1 MNREDAYKTL
11 TKLDKNKNLI
21 KHHLACEAA
30 MKTLYIKFI
39 PQNLQNIQDEEKWG
53 LVGLLHDAD
62 YEFCRNQP
70 EKHTLVLEQKI
81 GKKLPPEVIYAIKSH
96 NFSYNKIAPKSVMDW
111 SLYCCDE
118 LTGLI
123 IAASLVT
130 PDKKLASLTVDFV
143 VNKFNDQSFAK
154 GANRAQILS
163 CEDKLGIPSRDFI
176 EVCLKAMQTIANEL
190 DKPA

>member
-1 MNREDAYKTL
+1 MNREDAYKAL
-11 TKLDKNKNLI
+11 LKLVKNKNLV
-21 KHHLACEAA
+21 KHHLACEAV
-30 MKTLYIKFI
+30 MKTLYRKLT
-39 PQNLQNIQDEEKWG
+39 PLNLQAPQDEEKWG
-53 LVGLLHDAD
+53 MVGLLHDAD

-70 EKHTLVLEQKI
+70 EKHTLILEQKL

-96 NFSYNKIAPKSVMDW
+96 NFAYNKITPKSILDW

-130 PDKKLASLTVDFV
+130 PDKKLTSLTVDFV
-143 VNKFNDQSFAK
+143 INKFNDQSFAK
-154 GANRAQILS
+154 GAGRQQILY

-176 EVCLKAMQTIANEL
+176 ELCLKTMQTIASEL
-190 DKPA
+190 DKLS